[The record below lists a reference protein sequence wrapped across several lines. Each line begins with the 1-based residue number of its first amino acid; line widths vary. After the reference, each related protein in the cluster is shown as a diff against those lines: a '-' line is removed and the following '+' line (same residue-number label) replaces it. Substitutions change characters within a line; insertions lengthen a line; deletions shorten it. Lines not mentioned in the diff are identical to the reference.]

1 MNCDKCKNYIY
12 SNDWFPENDFKI
24 CKQCFENSDKSAP
37 NTKRFINH
45 FDLDNSMSDIE
56 NEMKENVI
64 GRATQKAYHD
74 LNDISIENL
83 ENPKRTIML
92 HEMIQELIKTADL
105 NDHDSITLFKQLT
118 LNAIYIT
125 VENTIESMEKNSIE
139 SFQEE
144 FK

>member
-118 LNAIYIT
+118 LNAIYMT
-125 VENTIESMEKNSIE
+125 VENTIESMEKNNIE